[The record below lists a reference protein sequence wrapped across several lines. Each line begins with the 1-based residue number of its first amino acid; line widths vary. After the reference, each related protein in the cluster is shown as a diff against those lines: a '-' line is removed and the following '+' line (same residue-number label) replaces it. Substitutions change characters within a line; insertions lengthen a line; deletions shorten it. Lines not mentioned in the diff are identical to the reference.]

1 MNGDCFGNYYH
12 YVNNKFNIT
21 LITNLTFVNKTFKDQ
36 ICLVIDYLVHWSFTG
51 IKIEY

>member
-1 MNGDCFGNYYH
+1 MNGDCFGNYYQ
-12 YVNNKFNIT
+12 YVNKKTNM
-21 LITNLTFVNKTFKDQ
+21 LIKKITFVNKTFIDH